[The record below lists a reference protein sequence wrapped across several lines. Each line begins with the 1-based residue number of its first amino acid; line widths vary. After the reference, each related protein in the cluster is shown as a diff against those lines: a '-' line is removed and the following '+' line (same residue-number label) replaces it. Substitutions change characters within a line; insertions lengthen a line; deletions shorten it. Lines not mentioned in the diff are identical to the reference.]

1 MPPVGS
7 LNTMQPN
14 IGRVHEQESE
24 QEAESIKIDQDE
36 HVNHEFLS
44 EESKNQYEI
53 EECKDPA
60 RSNLY
65 DADSPIRFKAAS
77 KRQELLHNDTGGI
90 NMKQPIDLNI
100 DSDHDDDIGHL
111 QDLIEK

>member
-1 MPPVGS
+1 MLQTQTFIMPPAGKLKRASLGS

-60 RSNLY
+60 RY
-65 DADSPIRFKAAS
+65 RFRAIPIEATFMTPTRRYGS
-77 KRQELLHNDTGGI
+77 KPRVSGKSFCITTLAGST
-90 NMKQPIDLNI
+90 
-100 DSDHDDDIGHL
+100 
-111 QDLIEK
+111 